1 MPKYLVKASYSPD
14 GTRGVISG
22 GGGTA
27 RVEAIRELLE
37 SVGGSVES
45 FYFAFGSSDA
55 YATVDAPDN
64 AALAAVTMTIGAAG
78 AVSAIET
85 VVLLTADEI
94 DEAARRTP
102 HYRPPGG

>member
-45 FYFAFGSSDA
+45 FYFAFGGSDA
-55 YATVDAPDN
+55 YVTVDAPDN
-64 AALAAVTMTIGAAG
+64 AALAAVSMTIGAAG

-85 VVLLTADEI
+85 VVLLTAEEI
-94 DEAARRTP
+94 DEAALRTP

>member
-45 FYFAFGSSDA
+45 FYFAFGGSDA
-55 YATVDAPDN
+55 YVTVDAPDN
-64 AALAAVTMTIGAAG
+64 AALAAVSMTIGAAG

-85 VVLLTADEI
+85 VVLLTAEEI